1 MWHVVHWIVTS
12 VTFALCVTDTDMF
25 RCVSR
30 TALLG
35 LATSLVCVRTV
46 RAAAL
51 VRPALGTSTHAAAV
65 LLARRSSMSGSG
77 SLEQQIQDNI
87 SSNKVLVYSKSTC
100 PFCSQ
105 CANAPCHPN
114 SNHADPHRPRTRRA
128 PPRVLSASTAQTV
141 QPHLT
146 RSRVLEFAGPR
157 VSSRRWA
164 LMPRTSSSTSLQTA
178 PRYRPPSKVSPVS
191 APCQTSSSM
200 GSTSAGMTTRRRLP
214 GAASSK
220 SSSRAEHRAELR
232 HETRWVP
239 EDVTPDCSSEFLICL
254 YIQLRARPVPV
265 AAVPVGH
272 TDTTPPH
279 KNVPV

>member
-1 MWHVVHWIVTS
+1 MLKKVLVVWHVVHWIVTS

-46 RAAAL
+46 SAAAL

-105 CANAPCHPN
+105 CANAPCRPN

-128 PPRVLSASTAQTV
+128 PPRG
-141 QPHLT
+141 
-146 RSRVLEFAGPR
+146 R
-157 VSSRRWA
+157 
-164 LMPRTSSSTSLQTA
+164 
-178 PRYRPPSKVSPVS
+178 
-191 APCQTSSSM
+191 
-200 GSTSAGMTTRRRLP
+200 
-214 GAASSK
+214 
-220 SSSRAEHRAELR
+220 
-232 HETRWVP
+232 
-239 EDVTPDCSSEFLICL
+239 
-254 YIQLRARPVPV
+254 
-265 AAVPVGH
+265 
-272 TDTTPPH
+272 
-279 KNVPV
+279 